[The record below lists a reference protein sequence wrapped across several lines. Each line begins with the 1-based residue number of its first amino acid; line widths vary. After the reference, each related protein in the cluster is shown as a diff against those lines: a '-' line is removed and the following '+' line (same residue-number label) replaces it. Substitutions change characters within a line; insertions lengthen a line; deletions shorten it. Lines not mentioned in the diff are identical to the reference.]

1 VNILILGHGKSETTI
16 FVFKVAAG
24 LPNCQE
30 FSGGDPVKHLADY
43 DNAVYNHTYNVRKG
57 RNFDLFDDYS
67 KEITFDRKT
76 WMARDP

>member
-1 VNILILGHGKSETTI
+1 LLNGIVEKWN
-16 FVFKVAAG
+16 
-24 LPNCQE
+24 
-30 FSGGDPVKHLADY
+30 GD
-43 DNAVYNHTYNVRKG
+43 NVRKG

>member
-1 VNILILGHGKSETTI
+1 MNILILGHGKSETTI

-30 FSGGDPVKHLADY
+30 FSGGDPVKHL
-43 DNAVYNHTYNVRKG
+43 VRKG